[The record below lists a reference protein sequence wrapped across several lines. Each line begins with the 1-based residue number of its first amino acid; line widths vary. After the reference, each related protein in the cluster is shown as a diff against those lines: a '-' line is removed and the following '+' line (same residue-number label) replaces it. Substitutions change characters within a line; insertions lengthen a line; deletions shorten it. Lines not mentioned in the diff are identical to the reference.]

1 MVRCLA
7 RYNRGMKYLPYLH
20 LYKVENRG

>member
-7 RYNRGMKYLPYLH
+7 RYNRDTKYLPYLH